1 MLIGA
6 LGIKAFI
13 AAMALL
19 AHLGLAWNRTASH
32 WQNRIRVASIGLLV
46 TSATAGFLH
55 YTNLPPFHPW
65 AERPLH
71 VHDFAHYYL
80 GAKYFPELGYRRLY
94 RCFLEADEGRIG
106 AKTARDLETLRQKVE
121 RPVDALLADPMR
133 PCRIHF
139 SAARWTEFKND
150 VDALAS
156 AQEPAAWRSF
166 VGDLGFNAPPGW
178 LVIAHPVAQS
188 VGSVAPGDSTF
199 ERLTLLDTALVAAT
213 FAVLVAGF
221 GLVPAATALVVLAT
235 FHPASST
242 WTAGSFLRWDWLF
255 FLALGATMARRGYPV
270 AAGAMVASSALVRI
284 FPAIALFGVVAWLAV
299 RRVIDGHWPRPGLA
313 FLGGAVLA
321 GAGGSLASVAL
332 FGLDAWTDAWD
343 NLIGM
348 EASTPTNYMGLGTAI
363 SYAAT
368 AWSSGQWIV
377 PDREAIFGAASYPAV
392 RTVFQVVAVVGLLWV
407 FARLPTPK
415 IATVVL
421 LSLIYLPWSGLLLPN
436 YYYMVWCLPAVLCA
450 DYRWT
455 SISLLVTCLA
465 SLALAALL
473 GRSVALFAVL
483 SALASLSALIV
494 AVQVG
499 RRESAF

>member
-1 MLIGA
+1 
-6 LGIKAFI
+6 
-13 AAMALL
+13 
-19 AHLGLAWNRTASH
+19 
-32 WQNRIRVASIGLLV
+32 
-46 TSATAGFLH
+46 
-55 YTNLPPFHPW
+55 
-65 AERPLH
+65 
-71 VHDFAHYYL
+71 
-80 GAKYFPELGYRRLY
+80 
-94 RCFLEADEGRIG
+94 
-106 AKTARDLETLRQKVE
+106 
-121 RPVDALLADPMR
+121 
-133 PCRIHF
+133 
-139 SAARWTEFKND
+139 
-150 VDALAS
+150 
-156 AQEPAAWRSF
+156 
-166 VGDLGFNAPPGW
+166 
-178 LVIAHPVAQS
+178 
-188 VGSVAPGDSTF
+188 
-199 ERLTLLDTALVAAT
+199 
-213 FAVLVAGF
+213 
-221 GLVPAATALVVLAT
+221 
-235 FHPASST
+235 
-242 WTAGSFLRWDWLF
+242 
-255 FLALGATMARRGYPV
+255 
-270 AAGAMVASSALVRI
+270 MVASSALVRI
-284 FPAIALFGVVAWLAV
+284 FPAIALLGVVAWLAV

-363 SYAAT
+363 SYAAM

-377 PDREAIFGAASYPAV
+377 PDREAIFGAASYPVV
-392 RTVFQVVAVVGLLWV
+392 RTVFQVVAVVGLVWV
-407 FARLPTPK
+407 FARLRTPK

-473 GRSVALFAVL
+473 GRSVALFAAL

-494 AVQVG
+494 AIQVS